1 MSPDD
6 YHDYYWPPL
15 KRLLDELIQNG
26 ITPMVMCEGSYYTR
40 LEVLK
45 EIQKGKV
52 VYFFE
57 KQDMKKAKEILG
69 GTACIAGNFDTGLLM
84 HGTKAVSYTHLNQ
97 RKNQYRKKRMQK
109 YLNLRSLIFPVLR
122 TI

>member
-15 KRLLDELIQNG
+15 KRLLDELIKND
-26 ITPMVMCEGSYYTR
+26 ITPMVMCEGTYYTR
-40 LEVLK
+40 LETLK

-57 KQDMKKAKEILG
+57 KQDMRKAKEELG
-69 GTACIAGNFDTGLLM
+69 GIACIAGNFDTGLLM
-84 HGTKAVSYTHLNQ
+84 HGTKEAVVEET
-97 RKNQYRKKRMQK
+97 KRLLG
-109 YLNLRSLIFPVLR
+109 YLRAGRRIYYVQLHVH
-122 TI
+122 